1 MDDCIKS
8 IFSRVIKISAGFALL
23 GSLAACSTTSSV
35 NAGNSAA
42 PITYKVGQHH
52 SARYASLNPRSMP
65 RASSGYRQ
73 ASPRSTH
80 TAPRTPYIPP
90 PATVVPSAPSQSQP
104 IIEDSFD
111 TASIDRTLRSHQI
124 LGKKY
129 RFKGKSYTPKHE
141 PDYNIIGTASWY
153 GDKFHGKPTA
163 SGEKFNKNDLTAAH
177 KTLPLNSLL
186 RVTNLETGKAIMV
199 RLNDRGPFVGDRLID
214 LSEAAALELGTYSN
228 DLAIVRVQ
236 YAGPADA
243 AYGTPSSPLAPQPVE
258 PPTMSAEAPQYTAPT
273 PKYTPAEPAPAPSYA
288 PLRAPSEGDMEV
300 LTTPTPMPYIPPVD
314 STPMAPAAPDYELG
328 KPEENNVD
336 GNFGAEAYVQ
346 PERNDLSDYD
356 PEVDG
361 GTVTL
366 TIKGPIHM
374 ATHKNEVP
382 KPRIIPARY
391 ETVTRNKR

>member
-1 MDDCIKS
+1 MED
-8 IFSRVIKISAGFALL
+8 VIKKVVNSVIKLSAGIGML
-23 GSLAACSTTSSV
+23 GSLAACATTSSV
-35 NAGNSAA
+35 NAGHTAA
-42 PITYKVGQHH
+42 PITYKVSPHQ

-65 RASSGYRQ
+65 RASSGYTQ
-73 ASPRSTH
+73 APPRSAY
-80 TAPRTPYIPP
+80 TAPHSTYTPP
-90 PATVVPSAPSQSQP
+90 PASIAAPPVAPQT

-111 TASIDRTLRSHQI
+111 TASIDKTLRSHQI

-129 RFKGKSYTPKHE
+129 RYKGKSYTPKHE

-163 SGEKFNKNDLTAAH
+163 SGETFNKNDLTAAH

-186 RVTNLETGKAIMV
+186 RVTNLETGKAILV

-228 DLAIVRVQ
+228 NLAMVRVQ
-236 YAGPADA
+236 YAGPADPA
-243 AYGTPSSPLAPQPVE
+243 FGQSPLPIAPQLAE
-258 PPTMSAEAPQYTAPT
+258 PPTLSAEAPRYSAPEIT
-273 PKYTPAEPAPAPSYA
+273 PEPAPSYT
-288 PLRAPSEGDMEV
+288 PLRAPSSGDMEV
-300 LTTPTPMPYIPPVD
+300 VTTPAPMPYIPPVD
-314 STPMAPAAPDYELG
+314 STPMTPVVPDFELG
-328 KPEENNVD
+328 KPEENSVD

-374 ATHKNEVP
+374 AKHRSDAP
-382 KPRIIPARY
+382 KPRIIPARH
-391 ETVTRNKR
+391 ETVTRNKP